1 MHISTSPMHRWNTAA
16 EHNVVVRFVNDV
28 LRGFGQVFFQN
39 SPISGALFL
48 IGLFVGGWAM
58 GGYALLAVVVSTL
71 TAYWLGISR
80 SAVSAGLFGYNAA
93 LVGVALT
100 FYLDDNNM
108 LPVYVIFGGFA
119 SCIVAAAIGNLLG
132 QWGVPALTGP
142 FVVTIWIFALGIYGF
157 TQVEPSANS
166 QAPALPVLATGG
178 RASLG
183 FQDVYTG
190 IFKGVS
196 EVYFQNSI
204 WIGVIFLLGILASS
218 HIDFFMALAGAIIG
232 LGAGWALGVDE
243 NSLTLGLMGYNG
255 VLTMIALGGLFYLLD
270 VNSLV
275 LAALAVI
282 ASVIVSIAL
291 TTVVTPYG
299 GHIYTAPFVLTTYGF
314 IAAGAS
320 LKRLQLVP
328 PAKATTPEGNINLY
342 RDYHWWERFSEPR
355 S

>member
-1 MHISTSPMHRWNTAA
+1 MHKWREISGN
-16 EHNVVVRFVNDV
+16 NFVVGFVNDV

-58 GGYALLAVVVSTL
+58 GGYALLAVAISTL

-93 LVGVALT
+93 LVGVALN
-100 FYLDDNNM
+100 FYLADNSL

-119 SCIVAAAIGNLLG
+119 SCIVAAAVGNLLA

-166 QAPALPVLATGG
+166 QAPALPTLATGG

-183 FQDVYTG
+183 FEDVYTG

-204 WIGVIFLLGILASS
+204 VIGVIFLLGILASS
-218 HIDFFMALAGAIIG
+218 HIDFFMALAGSIIG
-232 LGAGWALGVDE
+232 LGAGWVLGVDE
-243 NSLTLGLMGYNG
+243 NSLALGLMGYNG

-270 VNSLV
+270 VNSLI

-291 TTVVTPYG
+291 TTMVTPYG

-328 PAKATTPEGNINLY
+328 PSQATTPEGNINLY
-342 RDYHWWERFSEPR
+342 RDYHWWERLSEPH
-355 S
+355 SDPPIQN

>member
-1 MHISTSPMHRWNTAA
+1 MNVSASPMQRWQEASQRNFF
-16 EHNVVVRFVNDV
+16 VGFVNDV

-71 TAYWLGISR
+71 TAYWLGIAR
-80 SAVSAGLFGYNAA
+80 SAISAGLFGYNAA
-93 LVGVALT
+93 LVGVALA
-100 FYLDDNNM
+100 FYLDDNSM
-108 LPVYVIFGGFA
+108 LPLYVIFGGLA
-119 SCIVAAAIGNLLG
+119 ACIVSAAVGNLLS
-132 QWGVPALTGP
+132 QWGIPALTGP

-157 TQVEPSANS
+157 GEIDPSANS
-166 QAPALPVLATGG
+166 QAPALPTLASDG
-178 RASLG
+178 RSSLS
-183 FQDVYTG
+183 FEQVYNG

-218 HIDFFMALAGAIIG
+218 HIDFFMALAGSIIG
-232 LGAGWALGVDE
+232 LAAGWFLGVDQ

-291 TTVVTPYG
+291 TAVVAPYG
-299 GHIYTAPFVLTTYGF
+299 GHLYTAPFVLTTYGF

-320 LKRLQLVP
+320 LKRLKLVP

-342 RDYHWWERFSEPR
+342 RDYHWWERFSQPK

>member
-1 MHISTSPMHRWNTAA
+1 MKQSASPMQRWNQVSDG
-16 EHNVVVRFVNDV
+16 NSVVGFVDNV

-80 SAVSAGLFGYNAA
+80 ASIKAGLFGYNGA

-100 FYLDDNNM
+100 FYLDNNNL
-108 LPVYVIFGGFA
+108 LPIYVIVGGFV
-119 SCIVAAAIGNLLG
+119 SCIAAAAIGNLLST
-132 QWGVPALTGP
+132 WGIPALTGP
-142 FVVTIWIFALGIYGF
+142 FVVTIWLFALGIYGF
-157 TQVEPSANS
+157 SQIEPSANS
-166 QAPALPVLATGG
+166 QAPALPVLASGG
-178 RASLG
+178 RASLS
-183 FQDVYTG
+183 FEQIYNG

-218 HIDFFMALAGAIIG
+218 HIDFAMALTGSIVG
-232 LGAGWALGVDE
+232 LAAGWFLGVDQ
-243 NSLTLGLMGYNG
+243 NSLTLGLMGYNA

-275 LAALAVI
+275 LAALASAV
-282 ASVIVSIAL
+282 SVIVCIAL
-291 TTVVTPYG
+291 TTVTAPYG

-320 LKRLQLVP
+320 LKRLKLVP
-328 PAKATTPEGNINLY
+328 PAQATTPEGNLNLY
-342 RDYHWWERFSEPR
+342 RSHHWWERTSEPN

>member
-1 MHISTSPMHRWNTAA
+1 MNVSASPMQRWQ
-16 EHNVVVRFVNDV
+16 ELSQRSFVFGFVNDV

-71 TAYWLGISR
+71 TAYWLGIAR
-80 SAVSAGLFGYNAA
+80 SAISAGLFGYNAA
-93 LVGVALT
+93 LVGVGLA
-100 FYLDDNNM
+100 FYLDDNSM
-108 LPVYVIFGGFA
+108 LPLYVIFGGLA
-119 SCIVAAAIGNLLG
+119 ACIVSAAVGNLLS
-132 QWGVPALTGP
+132 QWGIPALTGP

-157 TQVEPSANS
+157 GEIGPSANS
-166 QAPALPVLATGG
+166 QAPALPTLASGG
-178 RASLG
+178 RPSLS
-183 FQDVYTG
+183 FEQVYNG

-218 HIDFFMALAGAIIG
+218 HIDFFMALAGSIIG
-232 LGAGWALGVDE
+232 LAAGWFLGVDQ

-291 TTVVTPYG
+291 TAVIAPYG
-299 GHIYTAPFVLTTYGF
+299 GHLYTAPFVLTTYGF

-320 LKRLQLVP
+320 LKRLKLVP

-342 RDYHWWERFSEPR
+342 RDYHWWERFSEPK